1 MSALTRMRRLRRA
14 WPTALR
20 LLTFASFSALA
31 LGPACG
37 QEMAATAAPP
47 PGPPLSLERV
57 TRAALQK
64 NPAIKAARATWQSK
78 RERIEQEAAWEDPK
92 LTFRSLLGRFVD
104 IGPNGFTDQM
114 VSLEQAI
121 PLSGKNKSRARI
133 ALAEALGAFQ
143 DLRRQELDVVAK
155 TRAAFFR
162 LSNDDALLELNEA
175 NDASLALALAVTRA
189 RLEVGAQSQADALL
203 AETERQRVIEARRD
217 LERKRSDDQSALNV
231 LMNADPFTPLGK
243 PVVALRTA
251 PGRGAEA
258 LRLQTL
264 ANRPEVLRA
273 SADLAAAQASLQLAR
288 RQWVPDPML
297 MLQADHYNASSRVV
311 SELSG
316 GVSINL
322 PWPNAKKYRAGEREA
337 QDRLVATGQMLE
349 GAKTESLG
357 KLRDQLKTIET
368 LRHHLELYE
377 TSILPSARQALTA
390 NQADYENNKTGL
402 LNVLTSQRGLYELE
416 AMYQQDLTDYRVAL
430 ADLEALVG
438 SALGFF

>member
-20 LLTFASFSALA
+20 LLAFASFSALE

-37 QEMAATAAPP
+37 QEMAAPAAPP

-64 NPAIKAARATWQSK
+64 NPALKAARATWQAK

-121 PLSGKNKSRARI
+121 PVSGKNKSRARI
-133 ALAEALGAFQ
+133 ALAEALAAFQ

-162 LSNDDALLELNEA
+162 LSNEDALLELNEA

-231 LMNADPFTPLGK
+231 LMNADPFAPLGK

-251 PGRGAEA
+251 PERGAEA

-273 SADLAAAQASLQLAR
+273 SADFAAAQASLQLAR
-288 RQWVPDPML
+288 RQWVPDPTL
-297 MLQADHYNASSRVV
+297 TLQADHYNASSRVV
-311 SELSG
+311 SEVSG

-337 QDRLVATGQMLE
+337 QDRLIAAGQMLE